1 MTQSDETFIP
11 QYQDNYDSILRYDVQ
26 FGMFSLFFQQ
36 LHTVCRAHSANYS
49 TREGAAFWTITK
61 SLEVITAR
69 NALLLRLQP
78 RKGIT
83 KLVASGA
90 AGLNIMGWRNYLSHL
105 PFWILI
111 NKYWGRTERNLSHA
125 FAF

>member
-1 MTQSDETFIP
+1 MIKSDGIFIP
-11 QYQDNYDSILRYDVQ
+11 LIPKDNYDSILRYDVQ
-26 FGMFSLFFQQ
+26 FGMLSLFSNSCI
-36 LHTVCRAHSANYS
+36 LCAAHSANYS

-83 KLVASGA
+83 KLMASGV
-90 AGLNIMGWRNYLSHL
+90 LR
-105 PFWILI
+105 
-111 NKYWGRTERNLSHA
+111 GRI
-125 FAF
+125 